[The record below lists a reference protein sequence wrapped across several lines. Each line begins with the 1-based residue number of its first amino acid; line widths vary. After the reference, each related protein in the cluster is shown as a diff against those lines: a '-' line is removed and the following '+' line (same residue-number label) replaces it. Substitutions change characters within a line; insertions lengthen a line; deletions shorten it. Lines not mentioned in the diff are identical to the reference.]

1 MCITIQKLLGSFCA
15 SLVKVHPAN
24 SQDLASESRFPV
36 IQGSPVNVSDMFRP
50 LFRFSNLRALEITVM
65 SQFTLRDD
73 DLCTMA
79 SAWPQLEELSL
90 VDSPAYGH
98 SPPFLDEPPPLPP
111 PPGLPQASWHP
122 YIHHTAETTFHGLI
136 SLLRL
141 CPHLRFFHVVI
152 DATKLDGLRSDKPG
166 GGVCNRRIK
175 HVKLIDSPISDPEAV
190 ARILLDILPELKSV
204 LGSDTPSWAD
214 TPPFTQHLPERW
226 VRVQEI
232 IRAAK
237 EATVAGPVT

>member
-1 MCITIQKLLGSFCA
+1 MTFLGY
-15 SLVKVHPAN
+15 
-24 SQDLASESRFPV
+24 SEGNFF
-36 IQGSPVNVSDMFRP
+36 NVSDMLRP
-50 LFRFSNLRALEITVM
+50 LFRFSNLRALEIRVM
-65 SQFTLRDD
+65 SQFMLLDD

-98 SPPFLDEPPPLPP
+98 SPLFLDEPPPSPP
-111 PPGLPQASWHP
+111 PPDLLQASLYP
-122 YIHHTAETTFHGLI
+122 YRHRTAETTFHGLI

-141 CPHLRFFHVVI
+141 CPRLHFFHVVI
-152 DATKLDGLRSDKPG
+152 DATKLDGLRGDKPG
-166 GGVCNRRIK
+166 GGVCNRHIK
-175 HVKLIDSPISDPEAV
+175 DVKLIDSPISDPEAV
-190 ARILLDILPELKSV
+190 AHILLDILPELQSV
-204 LGSDTPSWAD
+204 LGSDAPSWAD
-214 TPPFTQHLPERW
+214 TPPFTQHLPEGW